1 MSFMS
6 SDKSE
11 YLLVVILL
19 VMNRSNQSFSVP
31 LPRFLATSQIFDFL
45 EKYCSNP
52 PPDPKSLSDVPSY
65 VHLRLSNAPIRGKFK
80 KLPYFTLLR
89 DSFRVLLKPTLQT
102 GCNRQHCFYS
112 IFLWLLYNTWKKINV
127 KHNWRILISNHLTFT
142 VISGDNHWYITH
154 WI

>member
-1 MSFMS
+1 MS

-19 VMNRSNQSFSVP
+19 VMNRSNRSFSVP
-31 LPRFLATSQIFDFL
+31 LPPFLATPQLFDSI
-45 EKYCSNP
+45 EKYCSNLP
-52 PPDPKSLSDVPSY
+52 QSQKAFPMSHHMSIWGYQMPQSGGNLKSYHIL
-65 VHLRLSNAPIRGKFK
+65 LFC
-80 KLPYFTLLR
+80 LR

-127 KHNWRILISNHLTFT
+127 KHNWRILITNHLTFT
-142 VISGDNHWYITH
+142 VISGGNHWHITH
-154 WI
+154 WT